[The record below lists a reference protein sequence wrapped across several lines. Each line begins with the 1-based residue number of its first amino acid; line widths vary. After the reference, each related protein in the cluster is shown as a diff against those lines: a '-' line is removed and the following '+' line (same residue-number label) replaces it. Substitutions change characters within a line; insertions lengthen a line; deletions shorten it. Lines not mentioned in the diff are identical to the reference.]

1 MIVQPDDFDNVLDR
15 LWDHS
20 TFFVDVETNGLD
32 GHGYNQLCGIGIG
45 LDDSEDT
52 FYFPYRHMP
61 FGLVNLSDEQIQKL
75 ITMLNSVGSILIAY
89 NAKFDIRFLQK
100 EGLNINGKSIFDVL
114 PMVRLIEHSNVNMLS
129 LTETIKR
136 RYGIEHAQYDID
148 TKKALRQGGWTKDFS
163 KAPIDILGP
172 YCEKDVFYT
181 RKIYFECL
189 QQLEKTKQLDIWT
202 LQVRLT
208 RVLFDMENKGV
219 KVDTNYVKK
228 ATQLIASRK
237 QEIEQKIKDITTG
250 VFDDEYNIAST
261 QQMGPVFQSL
271 NISSPEK
278 TAKGNDSWNEAAL
291 AQINHPIAGLV
302 RQWRTLEKLRSTYL
316 EPFENEDGLD
326 LHTDFCNWGTVT
338 GRLSSRNPNL
348 QNVPRNHFKVTDTDL
363 SDEDLA
369 TVKNRVDAVIATKGG
384 KSVELSNDVIKTW
397 AFIGDESF
405 DETDDSQISLRR
417 LIVPRDNTH
426 LVSFDYSQMEV
437 RVFLSYIAM
446 HNEAVKKMLQQSDV
460 DFHGEAAKLAFKIDE
475 NHKDYKYYRQTAK
488 AITFGTIYGIGNAKL
503 ATQLNVSPTEA
514 GEYKKRYF
522 EGITGSREFFDNVVK
537 KVESQGWVKNRYGRV
552 YRIDKNFGYKGVN
565 YLVQGT
571 SADIMS
577 ERMIEIHKYL
587 DDKKS
592 NLLLQVHDEIICEV
606 HEDEVQE
613 VLPKIKELLKI
624 NSLGIPLDVD
634 MEVCSPSWA
643 TKVDASSLITTKQES
658 VEEALASAE
667 INLLHNRI
675 KPITEE
681 KDLEDKG
688 WVEW

>member
-1 MIVQPDDFDNVLDR
+1 
-15 LWDHS
+15 
-20 TFFVDVETNGLD
+20 
-32 GHGYNQLCGIGIG
+32 
-45 LDDSEDT
+45 
-52 FYFPYRHMP
+52 MP